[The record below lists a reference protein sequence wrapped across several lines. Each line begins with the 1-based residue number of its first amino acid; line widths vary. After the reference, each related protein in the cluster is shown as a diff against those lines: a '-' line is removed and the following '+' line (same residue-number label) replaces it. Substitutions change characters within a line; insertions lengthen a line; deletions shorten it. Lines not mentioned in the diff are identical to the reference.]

1 MPASR
6 RKATTAICSHP
17 FLKPNQPGQ
26 GAHVCNCGYIVGEKA
41 RGKGIATKMCK
52 CSQKEA
58 IAQDFRAMQFN
69 LVVSTN
75 EDAIRLWQKLG
86 FEIIGSLPKTFHH
99 PQLGYVDAFVICK
112 QLAA

>member
-6 RKATTAICSHP
+6 RKAKTAICSHP

-86 FEIIGSLPKTFHH
+86 FEIIGTLPETFHH
-99 PQLGYVDAFVICK
+99 PQRGYVDAFVICK
-112 QLAA
+112 QLAT